1 MFLKILG
8 VFSFLLIINCNKGK
22 VDLEQCGCRDG
33 GNRRQYLVTARVNSD
48 QIGELI
54 RTIVDFE
61 EGIGGGGG
69 DYNRVRVDGVCVEM
83 ETSRVVFCAEDRR
96 DYEGL
101 ENEFPDIRFQETPVN

>member
-8 VFSFLLIINCNKGK
+8 VLSFLLIINCNKGK
-22 VDLEQCGCRDG
+22 VNLEQCGCRDG
-33 GNRRQYLVTARVNSD
+33 GNRRQYLVTARVNND
-48 QIGELI
+48 QIGELL

-61 EGIGGGGG
+61 EGLGGGN
-69 DYNRVRVDGVCVEM
+69 DYDRVRVDGVCVEM

-101 ENEFPDIRFQETPVN
+101 ENAFPDVRFQETPVN